1 MPEALQKHSEPLDT
15 NFHGDSMSKNKLFGE
30 DVTKQSRWIFEGSK
44 LVGLS

>member
-30 DVTKQSRWIFEGSK
+30 AMRVRLSK
-44 LVGLS
+44 ME